1 MTVIHLRSGQS
12 KKLSSEKIQGKSIV
26 DKEKNLQELLANNP
40 QLLQQNQDQPLM
52 LVGRE
57 IKLNSGDIDIL
68 FLNSEGR
75 IVIVEVKLAKNPEIE
90 REIIGQVVAYASS
103 LMLLKFEELDERTG
117 GNLISALKRLAKTE
131 SEFKQKREYCEKT
144 IRNGSFRLIIAVDFA
159 PNPLLREWLY
169 QSAHTKLE
177 LRLFTIQ
184 KYSINADEEIL
195 VSNVLVSQESYRI
208 RNPKE
213 SSTAIIQVTDSYSS
227 LQSKTPSQTLKKSG
241 PSNWAVF
248 IRSWPKDIHYEF
260 NYWEQQNQISVEI
273 QVKLKSYGNI
283 KDFIHSLKET
293 LHETLEGQVKLCPDW
308 NGWARLA
315 FLYSADLLPAEIA
328 QKMVELIDGSYKLIE
343 DKLKN

>member
-12 KKLSSEKIQGKSIV
+12 RKLSNEKIQGKNLE

-40 QLLQQNQDQPLM
+40 QLLQQNQDQPLK

-90 REIIGQVVAYASS
+90 REIIGQIVDYASS

-117 GNLISALKRLAKTE
+117 GNLSSVLKGLTKTE
-131 SEFKQKREYCEKT
+131 PEYKQKKEYCEKT
-144 IRNGSFRLIIAVDFA
+144 IRNGSFRLIIAVDSA

-177 LRLFTIQ
+177 LRLVTIQ
-184 KYSINADEEIL
+184 KYSLNAEEEIL

-208 RNPKE
+208 QNPKG

-227 LQSKTPSQTLKKSG
+227 LQSKTPAQTLKKSG
-241 PSNWAVF
+241 PANWAVF
-248 IRSWPKDIHYEF
+248 IGSWPKDIHYEF
-260 NYWEQQNQISVEI
+260 NYWERQNQISVEI
-273 QVKLKSYGNI
+273 QVKLKSYGNMR
-283 KDFIHSLKET
+283 DFIHSLKET
-293 LHETLEGQVKLCPDW
+293 LHETLGGQVKWCADR
-308 NGWARLA
+308 NSWARLA
-315 FLYSADLLPAEIA
+315 FLYSDDLLPAEIA
-328 QKMVELIDGSYKLIE
+328 QKMEKLIDGSYKLI
-343 DKLKN
+343 DAKLKN